1 MTLEVE
7 FLLGTD
13 GAKSAAVNNHTVVMI
28 DALRASTTIVTL
40 VMKGIKLQPVPS
52 IEEWKGI
59 IIGEENGSRI
69 RGCLLNNS
77 PTEVNEASIP
87 LNEIIGIKTTNGTN
101 CIINAKSERNDV
113 LIGSALNARST
124 AVLAQHIALKKN
136 TPISFV
142 LAGRKGDM
150 APDDLYVASLIYG
163 YLTIPATIRGE
174 IQPHVVDDL
183 YSALLGTESGQ
194 GLIGLGYEKDIMASS
209 QINISEVVPVYDG
222 TLISAY

>member
-1 MTLEVE
+1 M
-7 FLLGTD
+7 
-13 GAKSAAVNNHTVVMI
+13 
-28 DALRASTTIVTL
+28 
-40 VMKGIKLQPVPS
+40 
-52 IEEWKGI
+52 
-59 IIGEENGSRI
+59 
-69 RGCLLNNS
+69 LNNS

-87 LNEIIGIKTTNGTN
+87 PNEIIGIKTTNGTN

-124 AVLAQHIALKKN
+124 AVLAQHIALQKN

-163 YLTIPATIRGE
+163 YLTIPATVRGE